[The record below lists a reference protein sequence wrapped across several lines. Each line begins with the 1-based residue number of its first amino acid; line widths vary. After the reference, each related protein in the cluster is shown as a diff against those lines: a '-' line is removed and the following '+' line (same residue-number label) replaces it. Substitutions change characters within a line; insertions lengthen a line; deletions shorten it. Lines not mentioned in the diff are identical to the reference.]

1 MKLDLKLD
9 ISIDRVDIFDG
20 MEDTYRKEGL
30 TVGSNYMRIFG
41 VDFNMEVTYS
51 ELIMGRKIGQGACS
65 TVNMARHVHTGA
77 IFAVKMFNIYDESQS
92 RQL

>member
-1 MKLDLKLD
+1 MKVNLRLD

-41 VDFNMEVTYS
+41 VDFNVSDDDDLDFTT
-51 ELIMGRKIGQGACS
+51 K
-65 TVNMARHVHTGA
+65 
-77 IFAVKMFNIYDESQS
+77 
-92 RQL
+92 

>member
-41 VDFNMEVTYS
+41 VDFNVSYVFTHTYICMS
-51 ELIMGRKIGQGACS
+51 
-65 TVNMARHVHTGA
+65 VHPH
-77 IFAVKMFNIYDESQS
+77 E
-92 RQL
+92 